1 MDAATVERLH
11 ASVPLLSRCFALPRD
26 RAILAA
32 NDPRLAALAGRLW
45 EAAADPGPTPIRF
58 EVTVRTGPAPEPEAE
73 RLLVWTR
80 TQAGWDVRLAG
91 LLAVRIGF
99 SPPAVTGTVSRG
111 LVRADPALAA
121 RYLLEA
127 PAAVLLARRAWQV
140 LHAGAVLGPGGA
152 VVIRGGAGAGKSTLV
167 AAAWRAGLAVLAD
180 ESLLVARD
188 DPDALAA
195 SVRDL
200 TLREDAASLLG
211 LLQRTQPAFS
221 GGEPKRRADL
231 WPSSS
236 PSVRAARRVA
246 TLLLGD
252 RDRTPA
258 HLVPLAPAEFL
269 KEFAAGEIPQER
281 EAGDPDPVARAWA
294 ASRGFRLEGARDL
307 PGAVA
312 TLARF
317 VQ

>member
-1 MDAATVERLH
+1 MDAATFERLH

-32 NDPRLAALAGRLW
+32 NDPRLASLAGRLW
-45 EAAADPGPTPIRF
+45 KTAAGPGSSPIRF
-58 EVTVRTGPAPEPEAE
+58 DLTVRSGPAPEPGAE
-73 RLLVWTR
+73 RLLSWTR
-80 TQAGWDVRLAG
+80 TPDGWDVVLAG

-99 SPPAVTGTVSRG
+99 SPPTVRGSVSLG
-111 LVRADPALAA
+111 LVREDPALAA

-140 LHAGAVLGPGGA
+140 FHAGAVLGPGGA
-152 VVIRGGAGAGKSTLV
+152 VVIRGPAGAGKSTLV
-167 AAAWRAGLAVLAD
+167 AAAWKSGLAVLAD
-180 ESLLVARD
+180 ESLLVARE

-200 TLREDAASLLG
+200 TLREDAARLLG
-211 LLQRTQPAFS
+211 LLEGTQAAFS
-221 GGEPKRRADL
+221 GGEPKRRLNL
-231 WPSSS
+231 WATSS
-236 PSVRAARRVA
+236 PSVRAARRAA

-258 HLVPLAPAEFL
+258 RLVPLEPAEFL
-269 KEFAAGEIPQER
+269 DAFAAGAIPQER
-281 EAGDPDPVARAWA
+281 EAGDPDPVARVWA
-294 ASRGFRLEGARDL
+294 ESRAFRLEGARDL

-312 TLARF
+312 ALARF
-317 VQ
+317 VL